1 MKFVN
6 VGSADRMI
14 RLILG
19 VIFAIIPFLIASIE
33 PSSALGI
40 ASFVAA
46 AIMFVTATV
55 KFCPIYG
62 VFGMRTAPKK

>member
-1 MKFVN
+1 MKFAN

-19 VIFAIIPFLIASIE
+19 VIFAAIPFVVGSIE
-33 PSSALGI
+33 PASTLGI
-40 ASFVAA
+40 VSFVAA
-46 AIMFVTATV
+46 GIMVVTATV

-62 VFGMRTAPKK
+62 IFGLRTSPKS

>member
-1 MKFVN
+1 MKIVN

-19 VIFAIIPFLIASIE
+19 VIFAAIPFVIGSVE
-33 PSSALGI
+33 PASALGI

-46 AIMFVTATV
+46 AIMVVTATV

-62 VFGMRTAPKK
+62 VFGFRTSPKS